1 MSVFYALLLSLAG
14 CGLGAAFLP
23 ECFRVVATGLIGI
36 LAFSLS
42 VVVVTIIRFA
52 SEDNT

>member
-1 MSVFYALLLSLAG
+1 MSVFWAILVSLAG

-23 ECFRVVATGLIGI
+23 EGFRVVATGLIGI

-42 VVVVTIIRFA
+42 IVVVAIIRFA